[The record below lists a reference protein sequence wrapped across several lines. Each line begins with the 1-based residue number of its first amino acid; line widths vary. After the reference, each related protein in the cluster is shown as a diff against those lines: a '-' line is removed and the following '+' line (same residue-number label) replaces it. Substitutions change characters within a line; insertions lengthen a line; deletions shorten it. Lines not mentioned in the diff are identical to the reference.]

1 MTDTLDTGSVT
12 FNKTLPTG
20 SYSLSDLIRSEW
32 IKLRTVRST
41 VWTLALTIVIGIG
54 IGALAT
60 GETQAHWTPSNA
72 IGFDP
77 TALSLAGAFFAQL
90 TVGILGVLVMTS
102 EYSTGTIRAT
112 LAAGPR
118 RLRVLFAKAIVF
130 GSVILIVSEAVA
142 FVSYFLGQALLR
154 APATHTTLSSPG
166 ALRAVVGTGIY
177 LCLMG
182 LFALGIAVIIRHT
195 AGAIST
201 YIGIL
206 LILPIITAV
215 LPFSIRRH
223 VAKFLPDHIGA
234 AIASIPDPASLAPW
248 TGILVLGI
256 YAAVLLVIG
265 AVLLIR
271 RDA

>member
-1 MTDTLDTGSVT
+1 MTDTLDSRSVT
-12 FNKTLPTG
+12 FNKTLPAG
-20 SYSLSDLIRSEW
+20 SYRLSDLIRSEW
-32 IKLRTVRST
+32 IKLRSVRST
-41 VWTLALTIVIGIG
+41 MWTLALTIVIGIG

-60 GETQAHWTPSNA
+60 GETQAHWTPS
-72 IGFDP
+72 
-77 TALSLAGAFFAQL
+77 
-90 TVGILGVLVMTS
+90 
-102 EYSTGTIRAT
+102 
-112 LAAGPR
+112 
-118 RLRVLFAKAIVF
+118 KAIVC
-130 GSVILIVSEAVA
+130 GSVSLVVAEAGV

-177 LCLMG
+177 LCIMG

-256 YAAVLLVIG
+256 YTAVLLAIG